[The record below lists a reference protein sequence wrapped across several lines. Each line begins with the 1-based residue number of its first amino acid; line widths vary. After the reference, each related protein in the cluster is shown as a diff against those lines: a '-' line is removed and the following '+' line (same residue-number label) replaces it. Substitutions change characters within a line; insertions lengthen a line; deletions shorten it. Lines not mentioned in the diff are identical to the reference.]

1 VQRADCFAARM
12 LLMHLTAFTTELESG
27 SAESLRVVIMM
38 VVQLLFSRVNTVPR
52 YIIILLSRLTTLPRT
67 PTFLHSHATGV
78 VHAARASSLSLQ
90 RLELLSKV
98 SQCRCG
104 QLSLVDEMLGKKLD
118 KRNLLVRRE
127 ASDSGFE
134 DRSGRCFVHS
144 DEALVV
150 HESEEAHDEL
160 TVHAVSHAAV
170 TRDRVTEVLDVESAL
185 EARCEEATERRDERC
200 ESRHDKNVELH
211 RRDTDGSRKVGPVR
225 RDERQL
231 VNVWDEDRVGVTF
244 QASEDVGSQVVDRA
258 DEVLGAHENVGHGE
272 SKQDGE
278 DPCTDE
284 ACGS

>member
-1 VQRADCFAARM
+1 
-12 LLMHLTAFTTELESG
+12 MHLIAFTTELESG

-38 VVQLLFSRVNTVPR
+38 VVQLLFSRVSTVPR

-67 PTFLHSHATGV
+67 PTFLHSHVTGV

-98 SQCRCG
+98 SQCWCS

-118 KRNLLVRRE
+118 KCNLLVRRE

-160 TVHAVSHAAV
+160 TIHAVSHAAV

-185 EARCEEATERRDERC
+185 EARCEEASERC
-200 ESRHDKNVELH
+200 NQRSEGRHDKDVELH
-211 RRDTDGSRKVGPVR
+211 RRDADGGWQVGPVR

-231 VNVWDEDRVGVTF
+231 VVVRDEDRVRVALEAG
-244 QASEDVGSQVVDRA
+244 EDVGSEIVDRA
-258 DEVLGAHENVGHGE
+258 DEVLGAHENVGHGKAE
-272 SKQDGE
+272 QDSE
-278 DPCTDE
+278 NPSTDE
-284 ACGS
+284 TCVC